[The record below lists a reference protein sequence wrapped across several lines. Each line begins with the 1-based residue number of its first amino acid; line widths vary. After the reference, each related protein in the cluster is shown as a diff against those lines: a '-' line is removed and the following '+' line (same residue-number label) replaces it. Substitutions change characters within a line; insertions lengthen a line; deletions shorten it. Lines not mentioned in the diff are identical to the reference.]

1 MYNNSLSEYMLTP
14 NSIGCSVYDQAV
26 PGTGPPRFSGPPAQS
41 VENAKYNSSFNL
53 SLKSKSDLTLNPIPE
68 GNIKTA
74 FPRFQKT
81 REGIYAVETDRGELS
96 ATIETQANAVGVNQ
110 KQFKNRLQDVV
121 RPTTKETTLYT
132 YDGTITP
139 IIKAQSEYSSYLPY
153 YAPIDGKM
161 VRINGASNYGLRS
174 ATNYSYF
181 AGAAPT
187 GVNQSALQNPD
198 VRVDNLWQRP
208 DFNVDGPGTFKGAVP
223 NGERFSQYRR
233 ITDPTTSGLKLNY
246 NLETDGGSIH
256 DYSQL
261 LGKQVDGIEN
271 RYTASYQV
279 APLFTNPLSV
289 IWNPTHT
296 GELPAFYTNQ
306 SAPDYAYMNVA
317 QLPKS
322 NFQNGGYNE
331 TWEPNK
337 SKDSTNSYILG
348 MDNGIYNP
356 MINWQQGRND
366 RFGLI
371 NTETNK
377 VQPGVSYS
385 SNRSLDDLFQGDEE
399 AMNKAY
405 PYVNKT
411 YTTLGDPTGG
421 IVAR

>member
-1 MYNNSLSEYMLTP
+1 MLTP
-14 NSIGCSVYDQAV
+14 NSIGCSVFDQAV

-41 VENAKYNSSFNL
+41 VETAKYNDSFNL
-53 SLKSKSDLTLNPIPE
+53 SLKSRSDFNLNPIPE

-96 ATIETQANAVGVNQ
+96 ATIETQANVVGVTQ
-110 KQFKNRLQDVV
+110 KQFKNRLQDPV

-132 YDGTITP
+132 YDGTIAP
-139 IIKAQSEYSSYLPY
+139 ITKAHSEYSTYLPH
-153 YAPIDGKM
+153 YAPIGDKM
-161 VRINGASNYGLRS
+161 VRVNGASNYGLRS

-181 AGAAPT
+181 AGASPT
-187 GVNQSALQNPD
+187 GINQSALQNPD

-233 ITDPTTSGLKLNY
+233 ISEPTTSGLRLHY
-246 NLETDGGSIH
+246 NLETDGGSLH

-271 RYTASYQV
+271 RYTASYQI
-279 APLFTNPLSV
+279 APLFTNPLHV
-289 IWNPTHT
+289 IWDPTGA
-296 GELPAFYTNQ
+296 GEIPALYTNQ
-306 SAPDYAYMNVA
+306 SAPDYSYMNITH
-317 QLPKS
+317 LP
-322 NFQNGGYNE
+322 QNEYNQGGYNPV
-331 TWEPNK
+331 WEPNK
-337 SKDSTNSYILG
+337 STESNNSYILG

-356 MINWQQGRND
+356 MINWKQGRND
-366 RFGLI
+366 RYGLI
-371 NTETNK
+371 NTESNK

-385 SNRSLDDLFQGDEE
+385 GNRSLDDLFQHDQE
-399 AMNKAY
+399 AMDKAY

-421 IVAR
+421 LVAAR